1 MQHKEYKQWYCN
13 SVVSWQ
19 IVAIPVVSRAQC
31 LNLSVHYVM
40 YTWNWWNMYVNY
52 TQIKKKKNSLLD
64 AFTWITLIV
73 QRNWANTPLWKW
85 DPSNKTNL
93 TLPVPDSALWSLG
106 IKFVICYL
114 TPETVFESFLL
125 ELALL
130 LYNSFYCYCHHH
142 GSTCLSLIFVVPMY
156 PAQVFDIKEM
166 LSQKVVKQTIALQR
180 NYS

>member
-1 MQHKEYKQWYCN
+1 MADSSYTCSEQSTVFKL
-13 SVVSWQ
+13 VS
-19 IVAIPVVSRAQC
+19 SLC
-31 LNLSVHYVM
+31 YVHLKLMEHVCQLHA
-40 YTWNWWNMYVNY
+40 N
-52 TQIKKKKNSLLD
+52 KKKLKKNSLLD

-142 GSTCLSLIFVVPMY
+142 GSTCLSLIFVVLMY